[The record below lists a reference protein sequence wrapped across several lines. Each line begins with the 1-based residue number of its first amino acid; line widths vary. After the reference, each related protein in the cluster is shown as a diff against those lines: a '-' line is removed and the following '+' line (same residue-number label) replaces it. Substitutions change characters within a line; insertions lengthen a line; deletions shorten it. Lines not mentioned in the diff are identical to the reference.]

1 VSESTIHG
9 ESTLP
14 GTVHRAPTPPSLDET
29 LALMRHIVEH
39 PVSARYSPWFFT
51 YYADLTGREYLG
63 RYIRFLDTWLAMLGR
78 PVAGLEILDAGCGFG
93 IMSTLIALRGGRVH
107 GLDCHQGMI
116 DTFNTYLD
124 ILPDELPITP
134 QVGDVA
140 AMPYDDASFDLV
152 LSHEA
157 ISHYGDVDGFF
168 REAAR
173 VLRPG
178 GALLLSDSNN
188 ALNPQVVRD
197 TWQIWRAFELGPAG
211 AQVHGHTIETPFID
225 QRRDLLLIQAGLA
238 KETAALL
245 AQQTSGLWGEGL
257 LQAARR
263 YQETGEL
270 PGRVYR
276 DGQCPI
282 DPVQGYYIE
291 RLFDPRELVAA
302 LRAVGLRPSLR
313 AYLGGARGGLLA
325 VANTLLTSP
334 PLTPLALRLARAFRI
349 VAYKPSSA
357 PSRRS
362 SGNAFSKDDNPVGP
376 SGGGTGK

>member
-1 VSESTIHG
+1 
-9 ESTLP
+9 
-14 GTVHRAPTPPSLDET
+14 
-29 LALMRHIVEH
+29 
-39 PVSARYSPWFFT
+39 
-51 YYADLTGREYLG
+51 
-63 RYIRFLDTWLAMLGR
+63 
-78 PVAGLEILDAGCGFG
+78 
-93 IMSTLIALRGGRVH
+93 
-107 GLDCHQGMI
+107 
-116 DTFNTYLD
+116 
-124 ILPDELPITP
+124 
-134 QVGDVA
+134 
-140 AMPYDDASFDLV
+140 
-152 LSHEA
+152 
-157 ISHYGDVDGFF
+157 VDGFI

-225 QRRDLLLIQAGLA
+225 QRRDLLIQAGLP
-238 KETAALL
+238 EDEAALL

-257 LQAARR
+257 LEAARR
-263 YQETGEL
+263 YQQTGEL
-270 PGRVYR
+270 PRRVYR

-291 RLFDPRELVAA
+291 RLFDPHELVAA

-313 AYLGGARGGLLA
+313 AYLGGARGGPVA
-325 VANTLLTSP
+325 VLNELLTCA

-349 VAYKPSSA
+349 VAYKP

-362 SGNAFSKDDNPVGP
+362 NESAAVSEGSVAGP
-376 SGGGTGK
+376 SGGGGGGTVR